1 MVAHGKRFRGFISY
15 SQTDM
20 VAARRLHGWLENYRV
35 PLGLAVDL
43 GDTRKLGRFFR
54 DEEEMGAAANIGAS
68 VRGAIEDA
76 ESLIVICSPRSAKS
90 KWVNAEILHF
100 RKTGR
105 GGKVFAV
112 IIDGVPNSGNDET
125 ECFPPALRASIP
137 DDDPD
142 GMPIEPLGLDL
153 RKEGRARACARLA
166 AGLLDIEF
174 DALWQ
179 REKRRRIVR
188 MASAGAAAV
197 AAVAAAAAFIIPAQ
211 FEADR
216 ARQSASVA
224 EEGRAISERDA
235 DLAQVVLDL
244 GDGDAEAALQR
255 LASLHQRRPQDERVN
270 DVVNT
275 VLGWMRTPSEAVRD
289 AADAGVFWTGTDF
302 LARAPGGTTYALSA
316 DRPVRNIG
324 LSGDRALLV
333 FQDRIELLNDRTG
346 QKLNV
351 LREADLDEFRM
362 YDWRGYV
369 LEASTGDVLL
379 AGQHLG
385 VSNGSTFAAVLTV
398 SGSDNNFGLT
408 RPMFHPQANGDP
420 WISRGD
426 GQTIVTAGC
435 TMIGVEADTKQHPE
449 YEGAF
454 FTYNISGGLQAR
466 GFERISPD
474 NRFNPSDANSGCIP
488 LRYDTGDDARTRFG
502 GQIIGVRLSDSPP
515 SASAW
520 TLQQSA
526 GPNTD
531 RYGYVLEWESRP
543 AHVVSSNP
551 CALDPCQA
559 ISLGDFDDETF
570 NEASDSGTAG
580 WVINAAPA
588 GQPAG
593 TPGRLGEPLFT
604 YFSQDNHSFVG
615 AWCRDLGA
623 SSRCFYHRRYFEQM
637 GDLKLIDARS
647 ASGRYLAYGPTPPL
661 VIMDLVEMRDVSPA
675 ARSLATESGLMEFDR
690 NGSDR
695 LFAVVEGRLDVLEPA
710 TSGRFESVASS
721 LSWPRDLSIYGRLA
735 RLISL
740 PDDDVL
746 VVAWSGKIARLN
758 WRTGQVRWTSA
769 APGLEEVQAAR
780 LSSNAQWLAAFGKFG
795 VRLLR
800 LSDGLLVSGI
810 LHPPETLEAG
820 ADRGGCGSYK
830 SVWQATDLLSDAAL
844 SDEGSLS
851 VWCGRAG
858 ARFEPPPFAGNVN
871 ARLAELTNS
880 GRSQEATAPAPG
892 R

>member
-1 MVAHGKRFRGFISY
+1 MAHGKRFRGFISY

-20 VAARRLHGWLENYRV
+20 IAARRLHAWLENYRV

-43 GDTRKLGRFFR
+43 GDSRKLGRFFR

-125 ECFPPALRASIP
+125 ECFPPALRANIP

-166 AGLLDIEF
+166 AGLLDVEF

-188 MASAGAAAV
+188 VAGAGAAAV
-197 AAVAAAAAFIIPAQ
+197 AAITAAAAFIIPAQ

-216 ARQSASVA
+216 ARQSAAAA

-235 DLAQVVLDL
+235 DLAQVVQDL
-244 GDGDAEAALQR
+244 GDGDAEAALQM
-255 LASLHQRRPQDERVN
+255 LASLRQRRPQDERVN
-270 DVVNT
+270 DVVNA
-275 VLGWMRTPSEAVRD
+275 VLGWMRTPAEAVRD
-289 AADAGVFWTGTDF
+289 AADAGVFWTGPDF
-302 LARAPGGTTYALSA
+302 LARASGGTTYKLSA
-316 DRPVRNIG
+316 DRPVRSIG
-324 LSGDRALLV
+324 LSGDRALLI

-362 YDWRGYV
+362 YEWRGYV

-379 AGQHLG
+379 AGRHIG
-385 VSNGSTFAAVLTV
+385 VSNGSTFPAVLTV
-398 SGSDNNFGLT
+398 SGSDNNIGLT

-426 GQTIVTAGC
+426 GQSIVTAGC
-435 TMIGVEADTKQHPE
+435 MIIGVEADTKQHPE

-454 FTYNISGGLQAR
+454 FTYDIRGGLQPR

-474 NRFNPSDANSGCIP
+474 NRFDPSDANSGCKA
-488 LRYDTGDDARTRFG
+488 LRYDTGDDVRTRLG

-515 SASAW
+515 AATAW
-520 TLQQSA
+520 KSQPNV

-531 RYGYVLEWESRP
+531 RYGYALEWEARP
-543 AHVVSSNP
+543 GHVDSANQCMSSP
-551 CALDPCQA
+551 CPA
-559 ISLGDFDDETF
+559 ISLGDFEDETF
-570 NEASDSGTAG
+570 SEPADSGTSG

-588 GQPAG
+588 GKPARSSG
-593 TPGRLGEPLFT
+593 QLGEPLFT

-615 AWCRDLGA
+615 AWCRNLGA

-661 VIMDLVEMRDVSPA
+661 KIMDLVDMRDVSPTGH
-675 ARSLATESGLMEFDR
+675 SLATESGLMDFDH
-690 NGSDR
+690 NGADR
-695 LFAVVEGRLDVLEPA
+695 LFAAVEGRLDVLEPDA
-710 TSGRFESVASS
+710 AGRFESIASS
-721 LSWPRDLSIYGRLA
+721 LAWPRDLSVYGRLA
-735 RLISL
+735 RLVSM
-740 PDDDVL
+740 PDDDDVL
-746 VVAWSGKIARLN
+746 IVAWSGKITRLN
-758 WRTGQVRWTSA
+758 WRTGQVRWTSG
-769 APGLEEVQAAR
+769 APGLEEVQAVR
-780 LSSNAQWLAAFGKFG
+780 MSPNAQWLAAFGKLG
-795 VRLLR
+795 VRVLR
-800 LSDGLLVSGI
+800 LSDGLLVSGV
-810 LHPPETLEAG
+810 LHPPETLQSD
-820 ADRGGCGSYK
+820 ADRGGCGSFK
-830 SVWQATDLLSDAAL
+830 SVWRASDLLSDATL
-844 SDEGSLS
+844 SDEGALT

-858 ARFEPPPFAGNVN
+858 ARFELSAFAGDVN
-871 ARLAELTNS
+871 ARLVELTNS
-880 GRSQEATAPAPG
+880 SRSPDATPATSA